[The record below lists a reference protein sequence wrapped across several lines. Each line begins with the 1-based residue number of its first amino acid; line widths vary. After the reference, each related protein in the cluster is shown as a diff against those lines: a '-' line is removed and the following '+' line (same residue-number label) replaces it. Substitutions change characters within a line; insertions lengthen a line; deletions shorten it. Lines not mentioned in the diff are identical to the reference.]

1 MDIKITPTRL
11 SGTMDAVSSKSFVHR
26 LLICAALSHKE
37 TRICI
42 NGTCED
48 IFSTIRCIE
57 TMGGSVKVD
66 RTELLVTPMNRFQVD
81 ALAASSSKGPPPPI
95 VLRCGESGAT
105 ARFMLPLAAY
115 FFDNYKLVGEGKLP
129 HRPFAPLCR
138 ALASAGCKFDGD
150 LLPITGTGGI
160 KTGNFEIAGNVSSQF
175 ISGLLF
181 LLPLLDA
188 DSSITITTPME
199 SAGYVNMTAEIIAL
213 FGIAVEKKDDTYRI
227 IGNRRYDSPGIAT
240 AEGDWSNAAF
250 FLCMGALGDENEETA
265 ITMNGL
271 YMRSEQGD
279 KAVIK
284 ILQRFGANIEINR
297 KDVITISGGVLR
309 ATDIDAAQ
317 IPDLI
322 PTLAVVAAVAEGET
336 RIFNAQRLRLK
347 ESDRIQSTFDLLSCL
362 GADIEITEDGLL
374 IRGKKKLNGGTV
386 DGAGDHRIVM
396 AAATASCVC
405 ENPVIIKGFGAVNK
419 SYPSFFGNFKLLG
432 GVADVF

>member
-1 MDIKITPTRL
+1 MDIRITPTRL
-11 SGTMDAVSSKSFVHR
+11 SGTMEAISSKSFVHR

-37 TRICI
+37 TTIHM

-48 IFSTIRCIE
+48 IFSTVRCIE
-57 TMGGSVKVD
+57 AMGGSVQAD
-66 RTELLVTPMNRFQVD
+66 RKKMIVTPFNRVPAD
-81 ALAASSSKGPPPPI
+81 ASTSKAQAAPI

-115 FFDNYKLVGEGKLP
+115 FFNNFKLIGEGKLP

-138 ALASAGCKFDGD
+138 ALSSAGCRFDSET
-150 LLPITGTGGI
+150 LPIVGTGGI

-175 ISGLLF
+175 ISGLMF

-199 SAGYVNMTAEIIAL
+199 SAGYVGMTAEIIAL
-213 FGIAVEKKDDTYRI
+213 FGIAVEKKDNTFRV
-227 IGNRRYDSPGIAT
+227 IGNRRYDSPGVAT

-250 FLCMGALGDENEETA
+250 FLCMGALGGVLHGDMESA
-265 ITMNGL
+265 ITMEGL
-271 YMRSEQGD
+271 YMPSEQGD
-279 KAVIK
+279 KAVVE
-284 ILQRFGANIEINR
+284 ILRRFGAKVNV
-297 KDVITISGGVLR
+297 KGDSVVTVSGGELR
-309 ATDIDAAQ
+309 ATDIDASQ

-322 PTLAVVAAVAEGET
+322 PVLAVVASVAEGTT
-336 RIFNAQRLRLK
+336 RVFNGKRLRLK
-347 ESDRIQSTFDLLSCL
+347 ESDRIQSTFDLLSKL
-362 GADIEITEDGLL
+362 GADIEIVEDGLL
-374 IRGKKKLNGGTV
+374 IHGRKKLNGGTV

-396 AAATASCVC
+396 AAATASYVC
-405 ENPVIIKGFGAVNK
+405 ENQVVIKGFGAVNK